1 MSKGLH
7 FIVYHKIVHIIIII
21 NEIIMFIIMRATT
34 ARTSYINSIRYDL
47 QLFCEVLCYESFSS
61 EAILLVTEMRNV
73 VAIAVDTQIPH
84 CSKLNPQFLR
94 IFKADQECDG
104 VFIVSCF
111 ADDLISQHVNYLKMN
126 KQSAMKIRQSC
137 SISALNTFHHRAH
150 LTRTPCGCTK
160 YSIVFS

>member
-84 CSKLNPQFLR
+84 CSKLNP
-94 IFKADQECDG
+94 
-104 VFIVSCF
+104 
-111 ADDLISQHVNYLKMN
+111 
-126 KQSAMKIRQSC
+126 
-137 SISALNTFHHRAH
+137 
-150 LTRTPCGCTK
+150 
-160 YSIVFS
+160 